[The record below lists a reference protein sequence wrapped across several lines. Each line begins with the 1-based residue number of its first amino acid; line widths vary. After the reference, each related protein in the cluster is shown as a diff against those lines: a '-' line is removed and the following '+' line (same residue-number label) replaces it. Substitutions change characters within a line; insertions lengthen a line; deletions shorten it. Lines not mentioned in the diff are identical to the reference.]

1 MTTPSNQSRAVNAA
15 AAAARAQQPSAP
27 AVHAARMIL
36 RNFRLESLGRIPVSE
51 RNLAIIIDV
60 CTQTHR
66 TKPVIAK
73 LINGTP
79 WAGIMCQWADKAE
92 FNRHSELLR
101 HSIRELELAHN
112 RMPNYSEEFTILGPD
127 GHKVK

>member
-1 MTTPSNQSRAVNAA
+1 
-15 AAAARAQQPSAP
+15 
-27 AVHAARMIL
+27 MIL

-79 WAGIMCQWADKAE
+79 WADKAE